1 MKEAIIVSKLIEVVI
16 DNWFIGGGG
25 RSVVCGQREHDRVDL
40 IQREQV
46 VVGNVEHQSEEGVGV
61 WWILKINER
70 YVGDDLEV
78 CEHAPDLLTTN
89 AAMLRIIMTMLLTGA
104 PKG

>member
-16 DNWFIGGGG
+16 DNWLIGGGG
-25 RSVVCGQREHDRVDL
+25 RSVVCGQWEHDRVDL

-46 VVGNVEHQSEEGVGV
+46 VVRDVEHQSEEGVGV
-61 WWILKINER
+61 GWILKINER

-78 CEHAPDLLTTN
+78 CKHAPDLLTTN
-89 AAMLRIIMTMLLTGA
+89 ATMLRIMILLLLTGA